1 MGNNTEEIDYVVLQ
15 PADVRQIL
23 NIKTDEEYELI
34 VKSWRFLFDF
44 LYYAGDGTQIVSNLV
59 TFTKCGSIW
68 LLMSKDNKGVEL
80 EFTKEINETDLYEE
94 IMSLIDDKKII
105 KLPTV

>member
-34 VKSWRFLFDF
+34 VKSLRKL
-44 LYYAGDGTQIVSNLV
+44 Q
-59 TFTKCGSIW
+59 
-68 LLMSKDNKGVEL
+68 
-80 EFTKEINETDLYEE
+80 
-94 IMSLIDDKKII
+94 KI
-105 KLPTV
+105 K